1 MEEYVAK
8 SILKKE
14 LNITN
19 LHSGIIDA
27 LQNIVDEIPAAD
39 VEEVKHG
46 QWVDSWSSY
55 CRADFEKY
63 QGFQTAK
70 CSVCNI
76 TQSINTYQHKAQYN
90 YCPYCGAKMNEKEKE
105 NV

>member
-14 LNITN
+14 LNIAN
-19 LHSGIIDA
+19 LHAGIIDA

-46 QWVDSWSSY
+46 EWIVIKYQNDIDSCLY
-55 CRADFEKY
+55 EKY
-63 QGFQTAK
+63 K
-70 CSVCNI
+70 CSVCGAI
-76 TQSINTYQHKAQYN
+76 EYRKYK
-90 YCPYCGAKMNEKEKE
+90 YCHCGAKKDLTEVE
-105 NV
+105 